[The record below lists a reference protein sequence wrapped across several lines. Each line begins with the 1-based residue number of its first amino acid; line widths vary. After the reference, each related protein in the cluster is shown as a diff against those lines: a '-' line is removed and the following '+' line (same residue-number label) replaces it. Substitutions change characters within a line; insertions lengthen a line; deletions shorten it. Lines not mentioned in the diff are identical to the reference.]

1 MNHVHQQVANF
12 ILEKQFLMFTVVI
25 SKVLKKRLTS
35 ETLCFGPSDVRPAD
49 HHLSIYSFFGQPICL
64 EMMPKLTSTHVI
76 TPGQ

>member
-1 MNHVHQQVANF
+1 MNHIDQQVANF

-35 ETLCFGPSDVRPAD
+35 ETLCFGPSDVRPTD
-49 HHLSIYSFFGQPICL
+49 HHWSVYCFFGQPICL
-64 EMMPKLTSTHVI
+64 EMMPKPTSTHVI